1 MILSLHDVTFAYRN
15 HIVLHNVS
23 FSVKEGDFFCVLGP
37 NGVGKSTLFRC
48 ILGMNSNYK
57 GKIQVGNKPL
67 HTYSTKALAQYMS
80 YIPQYTTP
88 IFSYTVFQVV
98 LMGTTAKLSMFGN
111 PKKIQEEKALYALRQ
126 LGIEMLKNKR
136 IDEISGGERQ
146 LVLIARAI
154 AQDARLIIMDE
165 PTANLDYGNQVRVLE
180 ILKYLTKKGY
190 SILMSTH
197 NPEQAFLYG
206 THIVMLKNGQI
217 VSKGN
222 PEEVLTE
229 QVLSDTY
236 GVEIGLKQVVDENRT
251 YHICIP
257 KGGSSYGISME

>member
-1 MILSLHDVTFAYRN
+1 MILSLQNLTFSYQN
-15 HIVLHNVS
+15 HRVLHNVS
-23 FSVKEGDFFCVLGP
+23 FSIKEGEFFCILGP

-48 ILGMNSNYK
+48 ILGINTAYK
-57 GKIQVGNKPL
+57 GEIQIENKTL
-67 HTYSTKALAQYMS
+67 RVYTAKELAQYIS

-111 PKKIQEEKALYALRQ
+111 PQKKQEEKALFALRQ

-154 AQDARLIIMDE
+154 AQDAKLIIMDE

-180 ILKYLTKKGY
+180 ILQYLTKKGY

-197 NPEQAFLYG
+197 NPEHAFLYG
-206 THIVMLKNGQI
+206 TYVVMLKNGEI
-217 VSKGN
+217 VSKGT
-222 PEEVLTE
+222 PQEALTE

-236 GVEIGLKQVVDENRT
+236 GVEIGLRQIVDGKRT
-251 YHICIP
+251 YQICIP
-257 KGGSSYGISME
+257 KGGSSYGISMD